1 MSLESG
7 NGRLSF
13 FKQDLT
19 QPCEGCSAPCCTML
33 VLPHPAPVRWMDFDF
48 LRYSLGFPGMEALL
62 YEDGRWSLVVH
73 RECRNFDARARR
85 CNVHGTPEQ
94 PRTCVYYSPHHCWYK
109 RNFNGDQ
116 TQLAPPDVLR
126 LDLAKLDRLLQMI
139 EFDPEGLMVSWPGWP
154 AVRDAIAQSSTNGAQ
169 QPQQTQRALP

>member
-13 FKQDLT
+13 FQQDLT

-48 LRYSLGFPGMEALL
+48 LRYALGFPGMEALL

-73 RECRNFDARARR
+73 RECRNFDARTRR

-109 RNFNGDQ
+109 RNFNE
-116 TQLAPPDVLR
+116 AESVDVLR
-126 LDLAKLDRLLQMI
+126 LDQTRLDCLLRLI
-139 EFDPEGLMVSWPGWP
+139 EFAPDGQMVSWPGWP
-154 AVRDAIAQSSTNGAQ
+154 AVRDALAAVAAESA
-169 QPQQTQRALP
+169 PVQRVAP

>member
-13 FKQDLT
+13 FKGDLT

-73 RECRNFDARARR
+73 RECSNFDARSRR
-85 CNVHGTPEQ
+85 CTVHGTPNQ

-109 RNFNGDQ
+109 RNFHGDQ
-116 TQLAPPDVLR
+116 APDVLR
-126 LDLAKLDRLLQMI
+126 LNLEKLDRVLELI
-139 EFDPEGLMVSWPGWP
+139 EFDPEGSMVGWPGWP
-154 AVRDAIAQSSTNGAQ
+154 AVRDRLAQSAAAEPAVSIVR
-169 QPQQTQRALP
+169 P